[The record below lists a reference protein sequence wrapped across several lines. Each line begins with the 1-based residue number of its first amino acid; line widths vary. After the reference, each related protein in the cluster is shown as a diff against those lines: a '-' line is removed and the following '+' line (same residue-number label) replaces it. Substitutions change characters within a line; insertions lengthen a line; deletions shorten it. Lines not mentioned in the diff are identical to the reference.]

1 MSFAWNEFYSYSP
14 LNMHN
19 TFKMV
24 SNDENLRK
32 WFKLELKLNA
42 YSRLTI
48 LQKKSS
54 PSSFWSILYSKLINP
69 F

>member
-48 LQKKSS
+48 LQKKI
-54 PSSFWSILYSKLINP
+54 FTIIILIYPLFKIN
-69 F
+69 

>member
-1 MSFAWNEFYSYSP
+1 
-14 LNMHN
+14 MHN

-32 WFKLELKLNA
+32 WFKLELKFNA

-48 LQKKSS
+48 LQNLHHHHFDL
-54 PSSFWSILYSKLINP
+54 SFIQN
-69 F
+69 

>member
-1 MSFAWNEFYSYSP
+1 MSFVWNEFCSYSP

-32 WFKLELKLNA
+32 WFKLELKFNA

-48 LQKKSS
+48 LQNLHHHHFDL
-54 PSSFWSILYSKLINP
+54 SFIQN
-69 F
+69 